1 MSHMLNR
8 LIRWLALAE
17 IGRVLAERDAAA
29 VKLLAELAEI
39 RATADA
45 CQNIAYANGFNAGRA
60 VGQGEMLTHLR
71 GDQAERATSDMITR
85 RAVEMVH

>member
-1 MSHMLNR
+1 MTPMLNR
-8 LIRWLALAE
+8 LIRWLAADELA
-17 IGRVLAERDAAA
+17 
-29 VKLLAELAEI
+29 KLRAELAEI

-45 CQNIAYANGFNAGRA
+45 CQSIAYANGFNAGRA

-71 GDQAERATSDMITR
+71 GDQAERATSDMIAR

>member
-1 MSHMLNR
+1 MVIQLFVPPMLNR
-8 LIRWLALAE
+8 LIRWLAADELA
-17 IGRVLAERDAAA
+17 
-29 VKLLAELAEI
+29 KLRSELAEI

>member
-1 MSHMLNR
+1 MTPMLNR
-8 LIRWLALAE
+8 LIRWLAADELA
-17 IGRVLAERDAAA
+17 
-29 VKLLAELAEI
+29 KLRAELAEI

-45 CQNIAYANGFNAGRA
+45 CQSIAYANGFNAGRA